1 MAVAVRSLQ
10 EQLEKAKESL
20 KNVDENIRKLTGR
33 DPNDARPAPTRR
45 MTITGPN
52 VVGGRGRG
60 GIVLRRG
67 LSDSGG
73 GPPAK
78 QRDFEGALSRLG
90 GERRQRR
97 ESRQESDAE
106 EEDDKKPALQSSV
119 VATSKERTRRD
130 LIQDQNMDEKGKQ
143 RNRRIFGLLMG
154 TLQKFKQE
162 SNVATERQKRR
173 LEIEQKLEVQA
184 EAEKKKVENER
195 RELFEERRTKQ
206 TELRLLE
213 QKVELAHLQ
222 EEWNEHNVK
231 IIKYIRTK
239 TKPHLFYIPG
249 RLCPPTQKLFDES
262 QKKMNAIFESR
273 RVEFAEQLNKM
284 EARPRRHSMR
294 DKDQEKKHDDENEE
308 QKEDPEDGKVARH
321 EIDEETGNLPND
333 IEMEDTF
340 EEEKDVKVTLRDVE
354 IVQEDRLMEDGDD
367 SKVEEKI
374 EELGR
379 VEVEEPQVS
388 KWEEGEIEDKEEP
401 KEEEERKENVEE
413 EEHQPAMDTSQISV
427 DISDDVNHIKEV
439 ESEERA
445 DEQSESK
452 VHEEPETQRA
462 NEPESETESAEKPE
476 KERVME
482 LMFHPPADY
491 EPQTRLET
499 HFRVEEEPVP
509 EREEAAVITVN
520 TAEPPVEQSQITP
533 SEHKEKR
540 SRSRGRTKNKVGKSK
555 SRSSSSSSSSSS
567 TTSSSSGSSSSSSSS
582 QSSSSSSSSSSGSSS
597 RDSSSSSSSS
607 DSRSR
612 SRGRRHVREEKR
624 RRSGERKRRERETT
638 GAERSHKSKVSN
650 RESKG
655 SKEKGSSRSD
665 RKRTVSE
672 GSRSGKRPSRSERE
686 RKSDR
691 KEKRR

>member
-1 MAVAVRSLQ
+1 MAVAVRTLQ

-45 MTITGPN
+45 QTVTGAN
-52 VVGGRGRG
+52 AIGGRGRG

-78 QRDFEGALSRLG
+78 QRDSEGALSRLG

-173 LEIEQKLEVQA
+173 QEIEQKLEVQA
-184 EAEKKKVENER
+184 EEEKKQVENER
-195 RELFEERRTKQ
+195 RELFEERRAKQ

-239 TKPHLFYIPG
+239 TRPHLFYIPG
-249 RLCPPTQKLFDES
+249 RMYPPTQKLFDES

-273 RVEFAEQLNKM
+273 RAEFAEQLNKM
-284 EARPRRHSMR
+284 EARPRRHSF
-294 DKDQEKKHDDENEE
+294 KDQEKKHDEE

-340 EEEKDVKVTLRDVE
+340 EEEKDVSVTLREVE
-354 IVQEDRLMEDGDD
+354 VVQEISLMEDGDD
-367 SKVEEKI
+367 SKAEEKI
-374 EELGR
+374 EEEGR
-379 VEVEEPQVS
+379 VEVEEPQIS
-388 KWEEGEIEDKEEP
+388 KWEEREIEV
-401 KEEEERKENVEE
+401 EEEAKEAEESVIVEE
-413 EEHQPAMDTSQISV
+413 EEHQQTLDTSQASVYESCDDFNISK
-427 DISDDVNHIKEV
+427 DVER
-439 ESEERA
+439 EERA
-445 DEQSESK
+445 DDQSESK
-452 VHEEPETQRA
+452 V
-462 NEPESETESAEKPE
+462 NEETETDKPFGPEIETVSAEKQE
-476 KERVME
+476 KKRETE
-482 LMFHPPADY
+482 LMFHPPAHY
-491 EPQTRLET
+491 EPQTRLES
-499 HFRVEEEPVP
+499 HYRVEEEPVP
-509 EREEAAVITVN
+509 AREEAAATTIN
-520 TAEPPVEQSQITP
+520 NIEPQVEQTQITS

-540 SRSRGRTKNKVGKSK
+540 SRSSGRTRNKVGKSK
-555 SRSSSSSSSSSS
+555 SRSSSSSSSN
-567 TTSSSSGSSSSSSSS
+567 SSSSSSSS
-582 QSSSSSSSSSSGSSS
+582 GGSSSTSSSSPSSSSSSSSSGS
-597 RDSSSSSSSS
+597 DSSSSSSSS
-607 DSRSR
+607 SESRSR
-612 SRGRRHVREEKR
+612 SRARGHVRDEKR
-624 RRSGERKRRERETT
+624 RRSVERKRRERETT
-638 GAERSHKSKVSN
+638 GAERSHKSSKVSN
-650 RESKG
+650 RDAKG
-655 SKEKGSSRSD
+655 SKDKGSSRSD

-672 GSRSGKRPSRSERE
+672 GSRSGKRPSRNERD

-691 KEKRR
+691 KDKRR